1 MEREKRSILIVD
13 SSASSIFYTSM
24 LLRELRYAVRSA
36 PTGEEALS
44 AIASSAP
51 AAVIT
56 DTVLPRMSG
65 VELLKQIKSNVSL
78 RFIPVI
84 ILTADANSSNKETCA
99 QAGCTA
105 YIMKP
110 VEPEALYRAIQ
121 SATEA
126 TPRRYI
132 RINTALKVRIGAGV
146 AGGKARTEDVT
157 SLSEGGCYVSMSA
170 PAPVN
175 ALVPLTL
182 LLRNHEIEATAVVLY
197 SSAQA
202 GGLHAV
208 PGMGMKFTKINVED
222 LNLIRDFIRTE
233 VMRDLKVFKA

>member
-1 MEREKRSILIVD
+1 
-13 SSASSIFYTSM
+13 M

-65 VELLKQIKSNVSL
+65 VELLKQIKNNVSL

-84 ILTADANSSNKETCA
+84 ILTADANSSNKETCT

-146 AGGKARTEDVT
+146 AGGKAGTEDVT

-202 GGLHAV
+202 GGLHAD

-233 VMRDLKVFKA
+233 VMRDLEGFKA